1 MRTEKNAKYNDPLL
15 QLQQV
20 WQQHKERISA
30 LPFLN
35 DEELD
40 ELYKRSREKQP
51 EPMPDTVVDALDRAD
66 RYARDRRIRYVS
78 VLLAALVLVCGTTVL
93 TQSSIP
99 SMQLA
104 DASVSR
110 QYVMTNVVNLL
121 VENNS
126 TLVV

>member
-1 MRTEKNAKYNDPLL
+1 MRTETNAKYNDPLL

-20 WQQHKERISA
+20 WQPHKERISA

-66 RYARDRRIRYVS
+66 RYARERRIRYVS

-93 TQSSIP
+93 TQSSI
-99 SMQLA
+99 
-104 DASVSR
+104 
-110 QYVMTNVVNLL
+110 YLL
-121 VENNS
+121 KIRVP
-126 TLVV
+126 L

>member
-1 MRTEKNAKYNDPLL
+1 
-15 QLQQV
+15 
-20 WQQHKERISA
+20 
-30 LPFLN
+30 
-35 DEELD
+35 
-40 ELYKRSREKQP
+40 
-51 EPMPDTVVDALDRAD
+51 MPDTVVDALDRAD
-66 RYARDRRIRYVS
+66 RYARERRIRYVS